1 MPALANVT
9 IFEVATRPWGWLVTS
24 AEVDDRVYVGSPE
37 WRQQQLDDN

>member
-24 AEVDDRVYVGSPE
+24 AEVDDRV
-37 WRQQQLDDN
+37 